1 VKVESS
7 VVSHFTASKVPDLE
21 REAKAFGKYLIGEEI
36 SEAAIHLYLEAHKTN
51 SFELDEKETRL
62 LKFIYKHPGFTGMID
77 GGLALQKKDSTIRKK
92 IFFMLA
98 ILETFPEYSRHY
110 LFPDPASAENLLE
123 FFLFGVRGVMRMVLG
138 YLVVKIA

>member
-1 VKVESS
+1 M
-7 VVSHFTASKVPDLE
+7 TASAYPDLE
-21 REAKAFGKYLIGEEI
+21 REAKIFGKYLIGEEI
-36 SEAAIHLYLEAHKTN
+36 SEAAIRLYVEAHRSN
-51 SFELDEKETRL
+51 SFTLDEKEIKL
-62 LKFIYKHPGFTGMID
+62 LKLIYMHPGFTGMID

-110 LFPDPASAENLLE
+110 LFPEPASAKNTLE
-123 FFLFGVRGVMRMVLG
+123 FFIFGVRGVIRMVLG